1 MGRGARDACRMP
13 VVGGNAPDIHS
24 TIERPRGD
32 CAPGPDCH
40 VSPPAGASGPNPV
53 VPFVPTTEPPMA
65 SRASASRLDVK
76 ELLDVLLAVRAGDFT
91 PRLRGD
97 LTGLGGKAADVL
109 NDVIGMNEALAAEL
123 KRLSVAVGEQGRT
136 NERAV
141 LAQASGCW
149 GDCIDAAN
157 SLVDDLVRPR
167 AEMARVIAAVA
178 EGDLSQTMAME
189 MDGRPLTGEFLR

>member
-1 MGRGARDACRMP
+1 
-13 VVGGNAPDIHS
+13 
-24 TIERPRGD
+24 
-32 CAPGPDCH
+32 
-40 VSPPAGASGPNPV
+40 
-53 VPFVPTTEPPMA
+53 MA
-65 SRASASRLDVK
+65 SRASANRLDVK

-109 NDVIGMNEALAAEL
+109 NDVIGMNEALATEL

-136 NERAV
+136 SERAV
-141 LAQASGCW
+141 MAGASGGW
-149 GDCIDAAN
+149 GECIDAAN

-189 MDGRPLTGEFLR
+189 MDGRPLTGEFLRTAKTVNTMVDQLNAFAGEVTRVAKEVGTDGKLGGQADVKGVSGTWKDLTDSVRS